1 MDEWVTGGRE
11 TEEKTGQANRG
22 WIRWEEDWVYLQC
35 RGELWKSPEQRS
47 GLFKF
52 YFIKGQAEVRGL

>member
-11 TEEKTGQANRG
+11 TQEETGQAN
-22 WIRWEEDWVYLQC
+22 EEDWVYLQC

-52 YFIKGQAEVRGL
+52 YFRKGQAEVRGL